1 MFFLVLRVG
10 FRWVLNVIRRYVLLI
25 VNLGMFF
32 VYLIIMCL
40 CGEGCRYCGFYGCM

>member
-40 CGEGCRYCGFYGCM
+40 CGGCRYCGFYGCM